1 MNPFLLRQLW
11 SAVEATQATLLL
23 NLDDNAL
30 VQRLMVQLGAQQSL
44 DAAESSQINHYIELK
59 LPLIRDMAQQRLGG
73 GFFA

>member
-23 NLDDNAL
+23 NMDDSAL
-30 VQRLMVQLGAQQSL
+30 VQRLMRQLGDQQSL
-44 DAAESSQINHYIELK
+44 DATESSMVNHYIELK

-73 GFFA
+73 GSFA

>member
-23 NLDDNAL
+23 NLDDNDL
-30 VQRLMVQLGAQQSL
+30 VQRLMRQLRDL
-44 DAAESSQINHYIELK
+44 DDTESSVVNSYIELK

-73 GFFA
+73 GSFA